1 VATDIELYEVLKPK
15 LGEEG
20 ARLIAERLGDQAVA
34 TKADIQELRT
44 DFAEFKAEMRD
55 WMLRYFIPL
64 WIGVYGTLG
73 ALIVSIVLKS

>member
-1 VATDIELYEVLKPK
+1 M
-15 LGEEG
+15 
-20 ARLIAERLGDQAVA
+20 IAERLGDQAVA

-55 WMLRYFIPL
+55 WMPRYFVPL

-73 ALIVSIVLKS
+73 ALIVSIVVRP